1 MKLFAKVVISTVLF
15 GSLGSLAQ
23 AAKIN
28 IGSLTAVTTPGNVGA
43 VTVTPGST
51 LLVGDVG
58 SPINTGG
65 LNSNLYNASTT
76 ATKTFFD
83 DFVFTIPTGSSLY
96 SISAS
101 LDTTVFAGIL
111 NFTESL
117 YTGGGA
123 LTTFSAVGTNPLPG
137 NSIAST
143 PSNLL
148 TFSNLAAG
156 TYTLQFSGTLAMAQ
170 PTTYI
175 GIIPVPHPAVGT
187 YASLISVTAV
197 PEPESYAMLI
207 AGLGLIGAAV
217 KRRKVTQ
224 A

>member
-15 GSLGSLAQ
+15 GSLGNLAQ

-28 IGSLTAVTTPGNVGA
+28 IGSLTAVTAPGNVGT
-43 VTVTPGST
+43 VSVTPGST
-51 LLVGDVG
+51 LLVGDA
-58 SPINTGG
+58 GG
-65 LNSNLYNASTT
+65 LTNLLGLNPNLYNASTT
-76 ATKTFFD
+76 ATPTFFD

-101 LDTTVFAGIL
+101 LDTTVFAGISS
-111 NFTESL
+111 FTESL
-117 YTGGGA
+117 YSGGFAGP
-123 LTTFSAVGTNPLPG
+123 FSKVGTNPLSG
-137 NSIAST
+137 SSIAST
-143 PSNLL
+143 TSNLPNVL

-156 TYTLQFSGTLAMAQ
+156 TYTLQFSGTLAKAQ
-170 PTTYI
+170 KILGITIPT
-175 GIIPVPHPAVGT
+175 VGA